1 LRGAFLLLQALLEIS
16 DKLEIQ
22 QREHRLVESCLNQI
36 RGQLLDQER
45 KRGVLFVSGVDGSS
59 RASVIDQDVTD
70 LVRSIDYCIQQ
81 LDLDNEI
88 KKEKIRE
95 VGT

>member
-1 LRGAFLLLQALLEIS
+1 LQTLLEINE
-16 DKLEIQ
+16 KLEVQ

-45 KRGVLFVSGVDGSS
+45 KRGALFGSGVSGSS
-59 RASVIDQDVTD
+59 QVSVIDQDIAA
-70 LVRSIDYCIQQ
+70 LVRSIDCCIQE
-81 LDLDNEI
+81 LDLDNQV

-95 VGT
+95 VGGIICV